1 MATPQTRVLV
11 LRIDGGTEAIAGSLG
26 DETGASRE
34 FRGWL
39 GLARA
44 LERELDAGSPPSP
57 VGPAAPGR
65 LKADRGRLDG

>member
-1 MATPQTRVLV
+1 MTTPPRVLT
-11 LRIDGGTEAIAGSLG
+11 LRIDDPAEPIAGSLG

-44 LERELDAGSPPSP
+44 LETMLATGSPPGP
-57 VGPAAPGR
+57 DGPAADDR
-65 LKADRGRLDG
+65 LGADRERLDR